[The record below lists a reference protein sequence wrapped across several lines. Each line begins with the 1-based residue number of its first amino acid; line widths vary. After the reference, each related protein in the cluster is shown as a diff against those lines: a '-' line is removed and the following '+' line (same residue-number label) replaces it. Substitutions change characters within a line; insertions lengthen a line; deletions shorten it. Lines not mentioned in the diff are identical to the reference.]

1 MARSSSHHGNVLRHG
16 AERSARTPSRDT
28 DVPSS
33 VIDDYPGSE
42 MPVLTYHLVQGQHS
56 DDELA
61 VLLTRSAT
69 LFAEVTQSPVDR
81 IRVMADERPPQRVC
95 VGDTLV
101 TDSGASAPFFT
112 FWLMKGR
119 PIEQAHQLM
128 AGFTELLVET
138 LGVDRSSIRGV
149 VTMVEPE
156 QWAIAGVPA
165 SVARQREIDARAA
178 ASGGSVA

>member
-101 TDSGASAPFFT
+101 T
-112 FWLMKGR
+112 
-119 PIEQAHQLM
+119 
-128 AGFTELLVET
+128 